1 MTGAQ
6 AAYILEQHNWW
17 RRGGEGE
24 MVTPA
29 LLGKAIDFAIEALRA
44 GDQAKKAEDPA
55 PKAER
60 TEHSR
65 G

>member
-1 MTGAQ
+1 MPKVICTDCVMTGEQ
-6 AAYILEQHNWW
+6 AADILERHNWW
-17 RRGGEGE
+17 RRGGESE

-44 GDQAKKAEDPA
+44 GDQAK
-55 PKAER
+55 
-60 TEHSR
+60 